1 MHAENEVTTLSRMLD
16 SKKQVTGPR
25 VERYRGR
32 NRLRYAADAVESAD
46 LATFRTNLY
55 RVAVDSVAERMRLR
69 GVSVT
74 AAGTDVSKIAWNEWL
89 ASDMDQHT
97 PTLIREALAAGAGY
111 CTIVTTPSGRSR
123 VVVEDAE
130 SMVTQFDP
138 MTREPVKSL
147 RRWDDVHP
155 DGTIRTEYAAVY
167 DSAEVRTYEKRSG
180 WTLTEQ
186 VPHTLGQVP
195 VVTVTNRRAL
205 SGSYG
210 YSVIDDMA
218 PLVDGLSK
226 VLSDMLV
233 ASEDVARPRRWASG
247 IDLEEEEDD
256 DGFVAD
262 AGVGIDLD
270 GQLSGSGDSNGN
282 TPVESPFEHGNRMF
296 TTESADAKFGQLP
309 GADLAGYRTAAELLR
324 QEIMTVASLPAHLVG
339 VTTANPASADATR
352 ASELSLTAAAESAM
366 SVVGTSLERAF
377 RLLVSART
385 GFRPED
391 VTVRLRWCRPD
402 TRSEAQD
409 VDGVTKLFSLGL
421 LSVEEA
427 RARIRVDD
435 YA

>member
-1 MHAENEVTTLSRMLD
+1 MHADPEVDTLSRMLD

-32 NRLRYAADAVESAD
+32 NRLRYTADSVESAD

-69 GVSVT
+69 GVHVT

-97 PTLIREALAAGAGY
+97 PTLIREALAAGAGF
-111 CTIVTTPSGRSR
+111 CTIITTPSGRSR

-138 MTREPVKSL
+138 ITRDPVKSL

-155 DGTIRTEYAAVY
+155 DGTIRTEYATVY

-180 WTLTEQ
+180 WTLIER

-205 SGSYG
+205 SGTYG

-247 IDLEEEEDD
+247 IDLEEQDDD

-262 AGVGIDLD
+262 AGVGIDMD
-270 GQLSGSGDSNGN
+270 GHLSDDPDGN

-366 SVVGTSLERAF
+366 SVVGPSLERAF

>member
-1 MHAENEVTTLSRMLD
+1 MRYTAD
-16 SKKQVTGPR
+16 S
-25 VERYRGR
+25 
-32 NRLRYAADAVESAD
+32 VESAD

-69 GVSVT
+69 GVHVT

-97 PTLIREALAAGAGY
+97 PTLIREALAAGAGF
-111 CTIVTTPSGRSR
+111 CTIITTPSGRSR

-138 MTREPVKSL
+138 ITRDPVKSL

-155 DGTIRTEYAAVY
+155 DGTIRTEYATVY

-180 WTLTEQ
+180 WTLIER

-205 SGSYG
+205 SGTYG

-247 IDLEEEEDD
+247 IDLEEQDDD

-262 AGVGIDLD
+262 AGVGIDMD
-270 GQLSGSGDSNGN
+270 GHLSDDPDGN

-366 SVVGTSLERAF
+366 SVVGPSLERAF

>member
-1 MHAENEVTTLSRMLD
+1 MHAEHEVDTLSRLLD
-16 SKKQVTGPR
+16 GKKQVTGPR

-32 NRLRYAADAVESAD
+32 NRLRYTADTVESAD

-69 GVSVT
+69 GVTVT

-97 PTLIREALAAGAGY
+97 PTLIREALAAGAGF

-138 MTREPVKSL
+138 ITRDPVKSL

-155 DGTIRTEYAAVY
+155 DGTIRTEYATVY
-167 DSAEVRTYEKRSG
+167 DAAEVRTYEKRSG
-180 WTLTEQ
+180 WTLIEQ
-186 VPHTLGQVP
+186 VPHTLGQCP

-247 IDLEEEEDD
+247 IDLEEQDDD

-262 AGVGIDLD
+262 AGVGIDMD
-270 GQLSGSGDSNGN
+270 GHLADDRDGP

-296 TTESADAKFGQLP
+296 TTESAEAKFGQLP

-366 SVVGTSLERAF
+366 SVVGPSLERAF

-391 VTVRLRWCRPD
+391 VTVSLKWCRPD

-409 VDGVTKLFSLGL
+409 VDGVTKLFALGL

>member
-1 MHAENEVTTLSRMLD
+1 MHAENEVDTLSRLLD

-32 NRLRYAADAVESAD
+32 NRLRYTADTVESAD

-69 GVSVT
+69 GVNVT

-89 ASDMDQHT
+89 ASDMDQHA
-97 PTLIREALAAGAGY
+97 PTLIREALAAGAGF

-138 MTREPVKSL
+138 ITRDPVKSL
-147 RRWDDVHP
+147 RRWDDLHP
-155 DGTIRTEYAAVY
+155 DGTIRTEFATVY
-167 DSAEVRTYEKRSG
+167 DAAEVRTYEKRSG
-180 WTLTEQ
+180 WTLIER
-186 VPHTLGQVP
+186 VPHTLGQCP

-210 YSVIDDMA
+210 YSVIDDMT

-247 IDLEEEEDD
+247 IDLEEQDDD

-262 AGVGIDLD
+262 AGVGIDMD
-270 GQLSGSGDSNGN
+270 GHLADDRDGP

-296 TTESADAKFGQLP
+296 TTESAEAKFGQLP

-366 SVVGTSLERAF
+366 SVVGPSLERAF

-385 GFRPED
+385 GFRPDD

-409 VDGVTKLFSLGL
+409 VDGVTKLFALGL